1 MHHREIQPKFHSS
14 CDKMDDWDSLITG
27 SSSINWCS
35 VGHISCVLMPP
46 PHDGLISAEMNTNQ
60 VFILKFI
67 FNLKLL
73 NLEKSRLFASYLGG
87 LFPHFVQ
94 IFASKKVEIEWLT
107 HTNCV
112 IFFKAFPSIFADY
125 CIQKSRI
132 VWLPL
137 TNCVIFGS
145 FSLNLHKFFIQR
157 SHSSKCYTKDI
168 SNFFGRKSVQL
179 QFPWDFQLFW
189 THISVQFLHY
199 FFNFFGRK
207 SVQLLTM
214 TRNFQLFWTQM

>member
-1 MHHREIQPKFHSS
+1 MLWCYVIVPNITQIGIQLMHHREIQPKFHSS

-94 IFASKKVEIEWLT
+94 IFASKKV
-107 HTNCV
+107 V
-112 IFFKAFPSIFADY
+112 IKWHPH
-125 CIQKSRI
+125 
-132 VWLPL
+132 L
-137 TNCVIFGS
+137 NCVIFGS
-145 FSLNLHKFFIQR
+145 RPNVQYLWYWRLNFISLNVIK
-157 SHSSKCYTKDI
+157 
-168 SNFFGRKSVQL
+168 
-179 QFPWDFQLFW
+179 
-189 THISVQFLHY
+189 
-199 FFNFFGRK
+199 
-207 SVQLLTM
+207 
-214 TRNFQLFWTQM
+214 